1 MPDSSKRIRKTS
13 INAMNNVLFILNSL
27 DKMVDP
33 EKHPRLIVIF
43 NDQSRYEGKKSDEI
57 IKNLLAQRFEKNQ
70 ANKRRS
76 YQQ

>member
-1 MPDSSKRIRKTS
+1 MPDSSKRIRQTS
-13 INAMNNVLFILNSL
+13 INAMNNVMFILNSL
-27 DKMVDP
+27 DKRADP

-43 NDQSRYEGKKSDEI
+43 NDQSRYEGKKSEEI